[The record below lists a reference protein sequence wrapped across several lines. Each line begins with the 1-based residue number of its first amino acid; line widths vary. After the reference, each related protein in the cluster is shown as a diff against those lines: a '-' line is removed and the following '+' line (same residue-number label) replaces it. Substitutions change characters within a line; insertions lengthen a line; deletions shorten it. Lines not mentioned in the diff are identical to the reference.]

1 MIGKDLKMVALE
13 CEEGFLQA
21 ETLDRAV
28 TSLKTLHATSLGCP
42 EDYLEPLNTSI
53 PTPSLPVKDDDS
65 NQVNNYFVFMKY
77 HLAEVMAEVIIFM
90 VKHSTI
96 PRSFKDY

>member
-1 MIGKDLKMVALE
+1 MNVPASAALQALIMIGKDLKMAALE

-28 TSLKTLHATSLGCP
+28 TSLN
-42 EDYLEPLNTSI
+42 NTSI

-65 NQVNNYFVFMKY
+65 NQVNNYFVLKY
-77 HLAEVMAEVIIFM
+77 HLAEVMAEVILFM

>member
-1 MIGKDLKMVALE
+1 MIGKDLKMAALE

-28 TSLKTLHATSLGCP
+28 TSLN
-42 EDYLEPLNTSI
+42 NTSI

-65 NQVNNYFVFMKY
+65 NQVNNYIVFKKY
-77 HLAEVMAEVIIFM
+77 HLSEVMAEVIIFM